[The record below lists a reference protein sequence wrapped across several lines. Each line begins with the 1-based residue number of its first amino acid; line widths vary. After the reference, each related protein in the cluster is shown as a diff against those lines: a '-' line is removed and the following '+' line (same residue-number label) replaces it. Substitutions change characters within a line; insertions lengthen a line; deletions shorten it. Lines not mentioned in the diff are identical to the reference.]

1 MFGNKS
7 LQQHVDEFLEK
18 VSEREGKI
26 QSKIEELDSQRES
39 LMAKVN
45 EQTLAMI
52 ELEIAGDDRG
62 AEKILK
68 SNRQMQL
75 QIDEIKY
82 RIQEYQAQFEKTQ
95 QYEKSLDKVKA
106 AAIQAK
112 KARSEKMT
120 SLKKQGEELERQIE
134 ELKKTRNQV
143 SLDWQIAYSTD
154 VEMSLINL
162 VSYIDGRARTLSH
175 SEKEAMLR
183 TWIDGESTEKYFS
196 KTKEKKN
203 TGPIITMNNAVSAV
217 EYRPPLHGGNSV
229 PSIVE
234 D

>member
-18 VSEREGKI
+18 VKEREGKI
-26 QSKIEELDSQRES
+26 QSKIEELESQRES
-39 LMAKVN
+39 LMAKVT
-45 EQTLAMI
+45 EQTSAMI

-95 QYEKSLDKVKA
+95 QYEKSLDKVKV

-112 KARSEKMT
+112 KALSEKITMF
-120 SLKKQGEELERQIE
+120 KKQEEELEQQME
-134 ELKKTRNQV
+134 ELKKKREQV
-143 SLDWQIAYSTD
+143 ILDWRVAHYSD
-154 VEMSLINL
+154 IEGGLINL
-162 VSYIDGRARTLSH
+162 ASYIDSRARTLSLT
-175 SEKEAMLR
+175 EKEAFIRSWL
-183 TWIDGESTEKYFS
+183 DGVSIEKYF
-196 KTKEKKN
+196 
-203 TGPIITMNNAVSAV
+203 
-217 EYRPPLHGGNSV
+217 R
-229 PSIVE
+229 
-234 D
+234 

>member
-26 QSKIEELDSQRES
+26 QTKIRELESQRES
-39 LMAKVN
+39 LMATVK
-45 EQTLAMI
+45 EQTSAMI

-112 KARSEKMT
+112 KERSEKIT
-120 SLKKQGEELERQIE
+120 SLEKQGKELERQME
-134 ELKKTRNQV
+134 ELKKKRDQV
-143 SLDWQIAYSTD
+143 SLDWQVAYYRNI
-154 VEMSLINL
+154 EANL
-162 VSYIDGRARTLSH
+162 TNLTSYIDSRARTLSFT
-175 SEKEAMLR
+175 EKEAFIGSWL
-183 TWIDGESTEKYFS
+183 DGESIEKYFS
-196 KTKEKKN
+196 KPKEKEH
-203 TGPIITMNNAVSAV
+203 TRPIITMKNAVSAV
-217 EYRPPLHGGNSV
+217 EYTPPLHGSV
-229 PSIVE
+229 Q

>member
-1 MFGNKS
+1 MFGNKT

-26 QSKIEELDSQRES
+26 QSKIEELESQLES

-45 EQTLAMI
+45 EQTSAMV
-52 ELEIAGDDRG
+52 ELEIAGDDTG
-62 AEKILK
+62 AAKILK

-75 QIDEIKY
+75 QIEEIKY
-82 RIQEYQAQFEKTQ
+82 RIQEYQAQFGKTQ

-120 SLKKQGEELERQIE
+120 SLEKQKKELEQQMEELN
-134 ELKKTRNQV
+134 KKRDQAT
-143 SLDWQIAYSTD
+143 LDWQVAYYTN

-162 VSYIDGRARTLSH
+162 ASYIDGRARTLSH
-175 SEKEAMLR
+175 SEKESLLR
-183 TWIDGESTEKYFS
+183 TWIDGESIEKYFRKS
-196 KTKEKKN
+196 QEKQY
-203 TGPIITMNNAVSAV
+203 TGPNITVNNTESTMSYGS
-217 EYRPPLHGGNSV
+217 EK
-229 PSIVE
+229 I
-234 D
+234 

>member
-26 QSKIEELDSQRES
+26 QTKIRELESQRES
-39 LMAKVN
+39 LMAKVTD
-45 EQTLAMI
+45 QTSAMI

-82 RIQEYQAQFEKTQ
+82 RIQEYQAQFEKNQ

-112 KARSEKMT
+112 KALSEKITMF
-120 SLKKQGEELERQIE
+120 KKQEEELEQQME
-134 ELKKTRNQV
+134 ELKKKREQV
-143 SLDWQIAYSTD
+143 ILDWRVAHNSDI
-154 VEMSLINL
+154 EGGLINL
-162 VSYIDGRARTLSH
+162 APYIDRRARKISYP
-175 SEKEAMLR
+175 ENKEFIRSWL
-183 TWIDGESTEKYFS
+183 DGESIEKYFRKS
-196 KTKEKKN
+196 
-203 TGPIITMNNAVSAV
+203 
-217 EYRPPLHGGNSV
+217 
-229 PSIVE
+229 
-234 D
+234 